1 MTEEVQILDEKSQW
15 KSREIE
21 FLSGPLPALLKRVPT
36 FEFAPFQIAPDEP
49 ENPHHQSVIR
59 LPLGPAERKVPVALV
74 SKTYAL
80 VQHYELIE
88 CVTRALEM
96 NGIAADSVRY
106 ELGLTALG
114 ELMVFRV
121 YLESLPAFEGRD
133 GEKMA
138 LRLECINSVDGSYRL
153 VVLLGWFRFVCL
165 NGLVI
170 GKSLTE
176 IRLTHSRRIELET
189 ISHALQNGL
198 KAAES
203 DRERLAKLEKE
214 ECPCFVGVFEDW
226 VNGPIA
232 EKWNKTAATKVFHA
246 LVTGQDV
253 EIDDAFSSAPPSQK
267 PVRVLGEI
275 PGRKGV
281 PESMYDVAQALSFVA
296 SRRTIFEDR
305 VSWQAQIPDL
315 LETLRRQGGSQ
326 AT

>member
-21 FLSGPLPALLKRVPT
+21 FLSGPLPALMKRVPT

-49 ENPHHQSVIR
+49 ENPHYQSVVR
-59 LPLGPAERKVPVALV
+59 LPLGAAERRVPVALV

-80 VQHYELIE
+80 VQHHELIE
-88 CVTRALEM
+88 CVARALEM
-96 NGIAADSVRY
+96 NGIAKESVRF

-114 ELMVFRV
+114 ELMVFRA
-121 YLESLPAFEGRD
+121 YLESLPAFEGKD
-133 GEKMA
+133 GENMA

-153 VVLLGWFRFVCL
+153 VVLLGWFRFICL

-176 IRLTHSRRIELET
+176 IRLTHSRRIELQA
-189 ISHALQNGL
+189 IAAALQSGL
-198 KAAES
+198 VAAET
-203 DRERLAKLEKE
+203 DRKRLGNLEE
-214 ECPCFVGVFEDW
+214 ECCSRFADFFEGW
-226 VNGPIA
+226 VNTTIA

-246 LVTGQDV
+246 LLGQDV
-253 EIDDAFSSAPPSQK
+253 EIDDAFSPASPSQK
-267 PVRVLGEI
+267 PVRVIGPV
-275 PGRKGV
+275 PGSKEA
-281 PESMYDVAQALSFVA
+281 PESMYDVAQALAFVA

-315 LETLRRQGGSQ
+315 LDSLRTRGGTKLS
-326 AT
+326 